1 MRGKVKRVMDFIHS
15 VAYMELQGSEYVE
28 FLESIEYDAGPRAG
42 GGQLAGFGRGRVTSN
57 EQQITKSNKRQ

>member
-57 EQQITKSNKRQ
+57 K